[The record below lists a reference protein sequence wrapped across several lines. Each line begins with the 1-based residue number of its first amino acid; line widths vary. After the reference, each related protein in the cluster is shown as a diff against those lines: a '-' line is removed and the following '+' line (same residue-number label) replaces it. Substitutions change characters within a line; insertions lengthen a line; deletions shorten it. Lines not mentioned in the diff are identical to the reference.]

1 MYIDFLCDERH
12 FFTLPLQGVI
22 DLRQAA
28 VKSAIVNDF
37 FVINQIGRR
46 LLRKR
51 LMKYVPLPEIPTF
64 LGKHERVSSSILGFF
79 WPQN

>member
-12 FFTLPLQGVI
+12 FFTLLLQGVI
-22 DLRQAA
+22 DLPQAV

-37 FVINQIGRR
+37 FVINKIGRR

-64 LGKHERVSSSILGFF
+64 L
-79 WPQN
+79 